1 MLAQS
6 VQSACFTRM
15 RSGVRVS
22 HIPHRIFPDFALQMA
37 TDIKKILKNLYEF
50 YDLSDHTIITVGAG
64 GGQLIGYGN
73 KAKNVLAIDYDREA
87 LDKLRDNL
95 IKEGLEEKFSLIYSE
110 FSVLDLHG
118 DVVMF
123 EFCLH
128 EMENPETALKHAKTM
143 ASDILVLDHIIG
155 SEWAFI
161 GAEEEKIEKSW
172 CALMS
177 LNPRKIRKFE
187 TVQIFHDYEELYQK
201 VKPQGEISIER
212 IQRYKEKINI
222 TIPMTYGIVLI

>member
-15 RSGVRVS
+15 RSGVRAS
-22 HIPHRIFPDFALQMA
+22 HIPHDIFPDFAFRMA
-37 TDIKKILKNLYEF
+37 TDINKILNNLYEL
-50 YDLSDHTIITVGAG
+50 YDLTDHTIITVGAG

-73 KAKNVLAIDYDREA
+73 KAKKVLAIDYDKEA
-87 LDKLRDNL
+87 LGKLKDNL
-95 IKEGLEEKFSLIYSE
+95 IKAGLEEKFSLIYSD

-128 EMENPETALKHAKTM
+128 EMDNPETALKHAKTM
-143 ASDILVLDHIIG
+143 APEIIVLDHITG

-172 CALMS
+172 KALMG
-177 LNPRKIRKFE
+177 LNPRKVQKFD
-187 TVQIFHDYEELYQK
+187 TIQFFHEYEELYQK
-201 VKPQGEISIER
+201 VRPQGEISIER
-212 IQRYKEKINI
+212 IQRYKGKTNI
-222 TIPMTYGIVLI
+222 TIPMTYAIALI

>member
-22 HIPHRIFPDFALQMA
+22 HIPHNIFPDFAFRMA
-37 TDIKKILKNLYEF
+37 TDINKILKNLYEF
-50 YDLSDHTIITVGAG
+50 YDLADHTIITVGAG
-64 GGQLIGYGN
+64 EGQLIGYGN
-73 KAKNVLAIDYDREA
+73 KAKKVLAIDYDREA

-95 IKEGLEEKFSLIYSE
+95 IKAGLEEKFSLIHSD
-110 FSVLDLHG
+110 FSILDLRG

-128 EMENPETALKHAKTM
+128 EMDNPESALKHAKTM
-143 ASDILVLDHIIG
+143 APDIIVLDHITG

-172 CALMS
+172 TALMG
-177 LNPRKIRKFE
+177 LNPRKVQKFD
-187 TVQIFHDYEELYQK
+187 TIQFFHDDEELYQR
-201 VKPQGEISIER
+201 VKLQGETTIER
-212 IQRYKEKINI
+212 IQCYKGKTNI
-222 TIPMTYGIVLI
+222 TIPMTYGIALI